1 MPRADGRL
9 ASNAFAEEGHQHHS
23 RHVERGD
30 ARTQQR
36 GTAQQ
41 RADAAGANAASMIAS
56 LEKKPA
62 NGGTPI
68 IARYARPKVA
78 NVTGRAARRPP

>member
-1 MPRADGRL
+1 MPPAP
-9 ASNAFAEEGHQHHS
+9 
-23 RHVERGD
+23 
-30 ARTQQR
+30 
-36 GTAQQ
+36 
-41 RADAAGANAASMIAS
+41 NAASMIAS